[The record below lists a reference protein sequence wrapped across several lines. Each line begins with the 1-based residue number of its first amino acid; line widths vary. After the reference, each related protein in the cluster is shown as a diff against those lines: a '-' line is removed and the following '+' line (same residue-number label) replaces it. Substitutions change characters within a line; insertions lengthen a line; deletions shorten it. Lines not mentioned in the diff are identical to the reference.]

1 MYIDQAI
8 HNFENSVGKFTGTA
22 PTNETEFNTLVSE
35 QNVFTGTAPTW
46 AEVQAKA
53 TELETAD
60 TNAQTEKDNIK
71 ASAKAKLISGE
82 ALTEE
87 EADTIVL

>member
-8 HNFENSVGKFTGTA
+8 HSFENSVGKFIGNP
-22 PTNETEFNTLVSE
+22 PTNETEYNTLVSE

-53 TELETAD
+53 TEIETAE
-60 TNAQTEKDNIK
+60 QTKKDNKI
-71 ASAKAKLISGE
+71 SAYRKMDMTDDEINAIDPSLL
-82 ALTEE
+82 A
-87 EADTIVL
+87 